1 MCGKISEEKPV
12 NKLGSKS
19 RKINEIHDHNS
30 KEKPDSAEERYGTF
44 RMISLKRYLEA
55 TPDALLIS
63 TQSAYR
69 SALLSF
75 AKAAVQAIPSTSH
88 DLHHSLT
95 GVESRLQEAC
105 TYKEVESA
113 KQEVLTR
120 LEQWGSHT
128 KDQLN
133 ATAEDV
139 KALLLALATT
149 AESACNHDNESAA
162 KLGEITKSL
171 ETIGRMD
178 DLARM
183 RTSIFASVTE
193 LTRCVQDI
201 TAASAESARAF
212 KKQISEYETKL
223 VESEKLGMRDTLTG
237 IRNRRGMERLLI
249 TRLERNSPFSV
260 VLIDIDDFKGVNDT
274 YGHNAGD
281 QLLKD
286 FAVELRAAIRSS
298 DFLGRWGGDE
308 FMLILDCNLDAAQI
322 KISAMNRWIF
332 GEYVVACGSETLR
345 ISVSASYGVSQW
357 ERGDDLQHLLARA
370 DAAMY
375 VNKKRKDRPA
385 RHVRPGVAS

>member
-1 MCGKISEEKPV
+1 
-12 NKLGSKS
+12 
-19 RKINEIHDHNS
+19 
-30 KEKPDSAEERYGTF
+30 
-44 RMISLKRYLEA
+44 MISLKKYLEA
-55 TPDALLIS
+55 TPDVLLIS

-95 GVESRLQEAC
+95 GIESKLQKTC
-105 TYKEVESA
+105 TYEQVESA
-113 KQEVLTR
+113 KQEVVTR

-139 KALLLALATT
+139 KQLLLALAST

-162 KLGEITKSL
+162 RLNEITKSL

-183 RTSIFASVTE
+183 RTSIFASVAE
-193 LTRCVQDI
+193 LTRCVLDI
-201 TAASAESARAF
+201 TAASAESAKCF

-223 VESEKLGMRDTLTG
+223 AESEELGTRDALTG
-237 IRNRRGMERLLI
+237 IRNRRGMERLLNH
-249 TRLERNSPFSV
+249 RLERNNPFSV
-260 VLIDIDDFKGVNDT
+260 VLIDIDNFKKVNDT

-286 FAVELRAAIRSS
+286 FSVELKAAIRSS
-298 DFLGRWGGDE
+298 DHLGRWGGDE
-308 FMLILDCNLDAAQI
+308 FMLILDCNLDAAQM
-322 KISAMNRWIF
+322 KISAMNRWVF
-332 GEYVVACGSETLR
+332 GEYVVTRGSESLK

-357 ERGDDLQHLLARA
+357 ERGDDLQQLLARA

-385 RHVRPGVAS
+385 RRVRSAVASWQ